1 MVYKRNSN
9 SYSLFRRVLESIE
22 DRVDGMS
29 QEMSSDHKCSEGVE
43 QITWKVVKSP
53 SIGLFKLEVRPAFVR
68 NWVSVLSP
76 QREALTTDMRCSF

>member
-22 DRVDGMS
+22 DRVDEMS

-43 QITWKVVKSP
+43 QIT
-53 SIGLFKLEVRPAFVR
+53 
-68 NWVSVLSP
+68 
-76 QREALTTDMRCSF
+76 